1 VRAEPAAPVAPSRH
15 STGARPRRRVLFL
28 SAAVGVG
35 HTAAAQAVHAALHDL
50 DPSIETETIDSYKYA
65 ASIFSKVVA
74 DGYIGMVKTVPQV
87 YRYIYDRAERA
98 THIPAFRRW
107 VNRYTALNLRRLVEE
122 RKPDLVVCTHAFP
135 CGVMSEYKRQFDPD
149 LPVVGVVTDF
159 VVHPYWI
166 YSNVDAYAVATPEM
180 CATLVARGV
189 DAERVLLSGIPVD
202 PRFARPRLPRNELR
216 ETLDLPANRRIV
228 LIMGGGVG
236 IGPLDKM
243 MRALGRISVPLA
255 AVVIVGRNRGLERRV
270 VAAAE
275 ETAYPLRVFGFV
287 DNVYD
292 YMHASDVLLSK
303 PGGLTSSE
311 ALVARVPMVLVKPLP
326 GQEERNTRYL
336 VSRRAAV
343 RARGDG
349 QLARAVDELL
359 TSDVRRAALLER
371 VDALRYPDASR
382 CVAER
387 IAELLER
394 RSALRA
400 R

>member
-1 VRAEPAAPVAPSRH
+1 
-15 STGARPRRRVLFL
+15 
-28 SAAVGVG
+28 
-35 HTAAAQAVHAALHDL
+35 
-50 DPSIETETIDSYKYA
+50 
-65 ASIFSKVVA
+65 
-74 DGYIGMVKTVPQV
+74 
-87 YRYIYDRAERA
+87 
-98 THIPAFRRW
+98 
-107 VNRYTALNLRRLVEE
+107 
-122 RKPDLVVCTHAFP
+122 
-135 CGVMSEYKRQFDPD
+135 
-149 LPVVGVVTDF
+149 
-159 VVHPYWI
+159 
-166 YSNVDAYAVATPEM
+166 
-180 CATLVARGV
+180 
-189 DAERVLLSGIPVD
+189 
-202 PRFARPRLPRNELR
+202 
-216 ETLDLPANRRIV
+216 
-228 LIMGGGVG
+228 
-236 IGPLDKM
+236 
-243 MRALGRISVPLA
+243 
-255 AVVIVGRNRGLERRV
+255 V